1 MKSMSFKCVTF
12 LHLIVLQVVWSRN
25 GATLYIKKNSLLMI
39 WYLSH
44 F

>member
-12 LHLIVLQVVWSRN
+12 LHLIVVWSRN